1 MLYCMQ
7 HAHAGNLITSCHVV
21 YMHAVCIHSMHYFH
35 HACIQFCCT
44 AMLYG
49 SVHACMSHR
58 HACTACKY
66 ACITACCMH
75 VFIHHSMQCHV
86 LMQRKYIRETDSSEL
101 LSDLHRTF
109 SAWVAEKNLS
119 NPTEEEWGEV
129 MLEDERWLVMF
140 IYNYACMVDC
150 FAFHM
155 QMLQRPRTGG
165 GCAAA

>member
-7 HAHAGNLITSCHVV
+7 HAHAGKLITSCHVV
-21 YMHAVCIHSMHYFH
+21 YMHAVYVYIACTTSTTHTLNFVVQQCCMDQCMHACPTDMYCMQVCMYH
-35 HACIQFCCT
+35 CMLHACIYSSF
-44 AMLYG
+44 
-49 SVHACMSHR
+49 
-58 HACTACKY
+58 
-66 ACITACCMH
+66 
-75 VFIHHSMQCHV
+75 MQCHV

-101 LSDLHRTF
+101 LSDLHRKF